1 MGGDWNMDM
10 HSQLPSKAYPEFGHV
25 PYRPMSGKRA
35 RDLRNTF
42 VYTLDNLQ
50 VSETGVKQAH
60 PEVFATPFITAVV
73 RGKTKT
79 HIWAVVRI
87 QVTRTFWGRRN
98 RRKFTRPVF
107 EDAFPFSEWCEDS

>member
-87 QVTRTFWGRRN
+87 QVMRTFLGS
-98 RRKFTRPVF
+98 T
-107 EDAFPFSEWCEDS
+107 ELC